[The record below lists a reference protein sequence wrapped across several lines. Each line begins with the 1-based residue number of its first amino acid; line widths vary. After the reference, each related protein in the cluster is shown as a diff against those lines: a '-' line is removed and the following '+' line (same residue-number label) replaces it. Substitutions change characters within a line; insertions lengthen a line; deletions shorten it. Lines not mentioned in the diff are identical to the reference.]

1 MHIGDRQPSILHRIY
16 KQFTTRELVVFSIVF
31 FFWMPEKIPPPECFL
46 SWAVMLIASSVIS
59 VNTIWIE
66 THSWAVLLV
75 SVDSSHSSEKHSE
88 SAMSLQRCSVKSS
101 ALNSRRCITVLLDSR
116 RDFIDDNICSLFLKS
131 QNKESAAS
139 PKASFI
145 IICFRLLLA
154 SAVWKTTVVLLTSS
168 LTFLFLSSLFRRQVS
183 VVLFMKSSKVSLNIP
198 LLQNCDGNLTN
209 QTNAYIFFFLY
220 PFFC

>member
-1 MHIGDRQPSILHRIY
+1 MRNKTTLVLHRKIDCSNAHRWQTAIY
-16 KQFTTRELVVFSIVF
+16 TAQNLQAIYHPGAGGFLHSY

-75 SVDSSHSSEKHSE
+75 SVDSSHSSEKHSQSE
-88 SAMSLQRCSVKSS
+88 MSLQRCCVKSS
-101 ALNSRRCITVLLDSR
+101 ALNPRRCITVLLDSR

-139 PKASFI
+139 TKASFI

-168 LTFLFLSSLFRRQVS
+168 LTFLFLSSLFSEASQCRTFYEKFES
-183 VVLFMKSSKVSLNIP
+183 GSKHSPSSELRW
-198 LLQNCDGNLTN
+198 
-209 QTNAYIFFFLY
+209 
-220 PFFC
+220 